1 MTPPDVE
8 SISWLRFAFASFTVI
23 TLLVLLAWGM
33 KFATTRGWLSPN
45 VGRNKRMRLIS
56 GLSIDARRRVVLI
69 QKDDKEYT
77 LLVGGSSDLLIDVS
91 PCTKDTKV
99 KANDALNKEPVT

>member
-23 TLLVLLAWGM
+23 TLLVLLGWGL
-33 KFATTRGWLSPN
+33 KLATTRGWLSPH
-45 VGRNKRMRLIS
+45 VGRNKRIRLLS
-56 GLSIDARRRVVLI
+56 GLSLDARRRVVLI

-77 LLVGGSSDLLIDVS
+77 LLVGGSSDLLLDVS
-91 PCTKDTKV
+91 PCQPNTAPNNAPD
-99 KANDALNKEPVT
+99 KEPVT